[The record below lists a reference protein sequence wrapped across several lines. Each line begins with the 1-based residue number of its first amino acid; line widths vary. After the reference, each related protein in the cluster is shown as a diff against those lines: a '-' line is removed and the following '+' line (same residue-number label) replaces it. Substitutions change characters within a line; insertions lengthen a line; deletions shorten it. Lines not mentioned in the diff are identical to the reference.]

1 MTAMS
6 CIITVFISLLVIWYF
21 LASPNIYKGIS
32 VGGVDLSERSRNEA
46 AQLLSPLE
54 KSYRGKKITLYHD
67 EMAFS
72 VDATSIDFTVDV
84 DGTIEEA
91 WSYGHEGPWWERIKK
106 IRMASQYGYENPLK
120 FNWNEGKLVQ
130 LIEQWQS
137 MIVRQP
143 RNAALSIMSGG
154 IIPEEQGRKLSS
166 DELRPLIIAA
176 FMKTEDEAVALPVT
190 ILYPEI
196 TTAEIGSS
204 GIRELLSVYSTLFN
218 IQDDNRSMNIKVAA
232 WKVNGYILYP
242 NKIFSF
248 NDIVGPRE
256 KIHGFKE
263 ALEIMDGEFVQ
274 GVGGGICQL
283 SSTLYNAALLANLK
297 IIERHNHSRPL
308 SYVPLGRDATVVFGA
323 LDFKFVNDTPNP
335 VMIMAEVRGNKLL
348 VGIFGKK
355 ALLEKVEIVSI
366 DQEVIPQTILKQEDD
381 SLYAG
386 EFKIDKQGKPG
397 YTITTVRIVRSG
409 KKEIKREILSKD
421 SYLPDNTVMKV
432 GTQIPPFASK
442 IQ

>member
-6 CIITVFISLLVIWYF
+6 CIISVCISLSIAWYF
-21 LASPNIYKGIS
+21 LSYPNIYKGIS
-32 VGGVDLSERSRNEA
+32 VAGIDLSGRSKNEA
-46 AQLLSPLE
+46 VQLLSVLE
-54 KSYRGKKITLYHD
+54 KSYRVKKITLYHD

-72 VDATSIDFTVDV
+72 VDAASINFAVDI
-84 DGTIEEA
+84 DATIEEA
-91 WSYGHEGPWWERIKK
+91 WSYGHDGPWWERIKK
-106 IRMASQYGYENPLK
+106 IRMASQYGYEKPLE
-120 FNWNEGKLVQ
+120 FNWDEGKLTQ

-137 MIVRQP
+137 MIARQP
-143 RNAALSIMSGG
+143 RNATLSIMSGG
-154 IIPEEQGRKLSS
+154 IIPEEQGRSLSS
-166 DELRPLIIAA
+166 DDLRPLILAA

-196 TTAEIGSS
+196 TTAEIGSA
-204 GIRELLSVYSTLFN
+204 GIQELLSVYSTLFN
-218 IQDDNRSMNIKVAA
+218 SQDDNRSMNIRVAA

-256 KIHGFKE
+256 KVYGFKE
-263 ALEIMDGEFVQ
+263 ALEIMDGEFVR

-308 SYVPLGRDATVVFGA
+308 SYIPLGRDATVVFGA
-323 LDFKFVNDTPNP
+323 LDFKFVNNTPNP
-335 VMIMAEVRGNKLL
+335 IMIMAEVRDNKLL

-355 ALLEKVEIVSI
+355 VLLEKVEIVSV
-366 DQEVIPQTILKQEDD
+366 DQEVIPQAVLKQDD
-381 SLYAG
+381 KSLYVG

-397 YTITTVRIVRSG
+397 YTITTLRIVRVG
-409 KKEIKREILSKD
+409 NKETKREILSRD
-421 SYLPDNTVMKV
+421 YYLPDNTVMKV
-432 GTQIPPFASK
+432 GTQMPPFASK
-442 IQ
+442 TQ